1 MRVLVIHSHPVT
13 DSFSGALRD
22 SAIEGAR
29 AAGHDVRVLD
39 LGAMSFNPVMSAEEL
54 RGYKAVTPAAN
65 EDLTVHIDAVRW
77 ADVLVFVYPTWWSTL
92 PAQLKGW
99 LERVMRPGVAFVFDE
114 DNKVRPGLRQ
124 VRRIVG
130 ITTYGS
136 KWPYVKLM
144 KDSGRRTLLRAL
156 KLNTSWRT
164 RSKWIALYGIDGA
177 SEENR
182 THFLAEVRRS
192 MEKL

>member
-54 RGYKAVTPAAN
+54 RGYKAVTPVAN

-99 LERVMRPGVAFVFDE
+99 LERVMRPGVAFMFDE

-124 VRRIVG
+124 VRCIVG

-177 SEENR
+177 SEEKR

>member
-1 MRVLVIHSHPVT
+1 MIHSHPVT

-54 RGYKAVTPAAN
+54 RGYKAVTPVAN

-77 ADVLVFVYPTWWSTL
+77 ADVLVFVYPTWWSAL

-177 SEENR
+177 SEEKR

>member
-1 MRVLVIHSHPVT
+1 
-13 DSFSGALRD
+13 
-22 SAIEGAR
+22 
-29 AAGHDVRVLD
+29 
-39 LGAMSFNPVMSAEEL
+39 
-54 RGYKAVTPAAN
+54 
-65 EDLTVHIDAVRW
+65 
-77 ADVLVFVYPTWWSTL
+77 
-92 PAQLKGW
+92 
-99 LERVMRPGVAFVFDE
+99 MRPGVAFVFDE

-177 SEENR
+177 SEEKR

>member
-54 RGYKAVTPAAN
+54 RGYKAVTPVAN

>member
-54 RGYKAVTPAAN
+54 RGYKAVTPVAN

-177 SEENR
+177 SEEKR
-182 THFLAEVRRS
+182 TNFLAEVRRS
-192 MEKL
+192 MEEL

>member
-1 MRVLVIHSHPVT
+1 MRVLVIHSHPIV
-13 DSFSGALRD
+13 DSFSRALRD
-22 SAIEGAR
+22 AASEGAQ

-39 LGAMSFNPVMSAEEL
+39 LGAMNFDPVMSADEL
-54 RGYKAVTPAAN
+54 RGYKAITSATSD
-65 EDLTVHIDAVRW
+65 DLTMHIDAVKW

-114 DNKVRPGLRQ
+114 NNKVRPGLRQ
-124 VRRIVG
+124 VRKIVG

-164 RSKWIALYGIDGA
+164 RSKWLAFYGIDGA
-177 SEENR
+177 SEAR
-182 THFLAEVRRS
+182 RAQFLGQVRKS
-192 MEKL
+192 METL

>member
-1 MRVLVIHSHPVT
+1 MIHSHPVT

-164 RSKWIALYGIDGA
+164 RSKWIALYGIDVA

>member
-54 RGYKAVTPAAN
+54 RGYKAVTPVAN

-177 SEENR
+177 SEEKR

-192 MEKL
+192 MERL

>member
-39 LGAMSFNPVMSAEEL
+39 LGAMSFKPVMSAEEL
-54 RGYKAVTPAAN
+54 RGYKAVTPVAN

-177 SEENR
+177 SEEKR

>member
-1 MRVLVIHSHPVT
+1 MHVLVIHSHPVP

-22 SAIEGAR
+22 AASEGAR

-39 LGAMSFNPVMSAEEL
+39 LGAMNFNPVMSADEL
-54 RGYKAVTPAAN
+54 RGYKAVSSITSD
-65 EDLTVHIDAVRW
+65 DLTMHIDSVKW

-124 VRRIVG
+124 VRTIVG

-164 RSKWIALYGIDGA
+164 RSKWLAFYGIDGA
-177 SEENR
+177 SEAR
-182 THFLAEVRRS
+182 RAQFLGQVRKS
-192 MEKL
+192 METL

>member
-1 MRVLVIHSHPVT
+1 MRVLVIHSHPIV

-22 SAIEGAR
+22 AASEGAQ

-39 LGAMSFNPVMSAEEL
+39 LGAMNFDPVMSADEL
-54 RGYKAVTPAAN
+54 RGYKAIMSATSD
-65 EDLTVHIDAVRW
+65 DLTMHIDAVKW

-99 LERVMRPGVAFVFDE
+99 LERVMRPGVAFEFDE
-114 DNKVRPGLRQ
+114 DNEVRPGLRQ
-124 VRRIVG
+124 VRKIVG

-164 RSKWIALYGIDGA
+164 RSKWLAFYGIDGA
-177 SEENR
+177 SEAR
-182 THFLAEVRRS
+182 RAQFLGQVRKS
-192 MEKL
+192 METL

>member
-39 LGAMSFNPVMSAEEL
+39 LGVMSFNPVMSAEEL
-54 RGYKAVTPAAN
+54 RGYKAVTPVAN

-77 ADVLVFVYPTWWSTL
+77 ADVLVFVYPTWWSAL

-177 SEENR
+177 SEEKR

>member
-1 MRVLVIHSHPVT
+1 MRVLVIHSHPVI

-22 SAIEGAR
+22 AASEGAR

-39 LGAMSFNPVMSAEEL
+39 LGAMNFNPVMSADEL
-54 RGYKAVTPAAN
+54 RGYKAVSSITSD
-65 EDLTVHIDAVRW
+65 DLTMHIDSVKW

-124 VRRIVG
+124 VRTIVG

-164 RSKWIALYGIDGA
+164 RSKWLAFYGIDGA
-177 SEENR
+177 SEAR
-182 THFLAEVRRS
+182 RDQFLGQVRKS
-192 MEKL
+192 METL

>member
-1 MRVLVIHSHPVT
+1 
-13 DSFSGALRD
+13 
-22 SAIEGAR
+22 
-29 AAGHDVRVLD
+29 
-39 LGAMSFNPVMSAEEL
+39 MSFNPVMSADEL
-54 RGYKAVTPAAN
+54 RGYKALATVTSD
-65 EDLTVHIDAVRW
+65 DLTVHIDAVKW
-77 ADVLVFVYPTWWSTL
+77 AEVLVFVYPTWWSTL

-114 DNKVRPGLRQ
+114 KNKVRPGLRQ

-164 RSKWIALYGIDGA
+164 RSKWIELYGVDGA
-177 SEENR
+177 SEKERN
-182 THFLAEVRRS
+182 HFLAVVRQS
-192 MEKL
+192 MGNL

>member
-39 LGAMSFNPVMSAEEL
+39 LGAVSFNPVMSAEEL

-177 SEENR
+177 SEEKR

>member
-39 LGAMSFNPVMSAEEL
+39 LGVMSFNPVMSAEEL
-54 RGYKAVTPAAN
+54 RGYKAVTPVAN

-164 RSKWIALYGIDGA
+164 RSKWLSLYGIDGA
-177 SEENR
+177 SEEKR

>member
-39 LGAMSFNPVMSAEEL
+39 LGVMSFNPVMSAEEL
-54 RGYKAVTPAAN
+54 RGYKAVTPVAN

-177 SEENR
+177 SEEKR

>member
-1 MRVLVIHSHPVT
+1 MRVLVIHSHPVI

-22 SAIEGAR
+22 AASEGAR

-39 LGAMSFNPVMSAEEL
+39 LGAMNFNPVMSADEL
-54 RGYKAVTPAAN
+54 RGYKAVSSITSD
-65 EDLTVHIDAVRW
+65 DLTMHIDSVKW

-124 VRRIVG
+124 VRTIVG

-164 RSKWIALYGIDGA
+164 RSKWLAFYGIDGA
-177 SEENR
+177 SEAR
-182 THFLAEVRRS
+182 RAQFLGQVRKS
-192 MEKL
+192 METL

>member
-1 MRVLVIHSHPVT
+1 MIHSHPVT

-177 SEENR
+177 SEEKR

>member
-54 RGYKAVTPAAN
+54 RGYKAVTPVAN

-177 SEENR
+177 SEEKR

>member
-13 DSFSGALRD
+13 DSFSGAHRD

-54 RGYKAVTPAAN
+54 RGYKAVTPVAN

-177 SEENR
+177 SEEKR

>member
-1 MRVLVIHSHPVT
+1 MIHSHPVI
-13 DSFSGALRD
+13 DSFSSALRE
-22 SAIEGAR
+22 SASEGAR

-39 LGAMSFNPVMSAEEL
+39 LGAMSFNPVMSADEL
-54 RGYKAVTPAAN
+54 RGYKALATVTSD
-65 EDLTVHIDAVRW
+65 DLTVHIDAVKW
-77 ADVLVFVYPTWWSTL
+77 AEVLVFVYPTWWSTL

-114 DNKVRPGLRQ
+114 NNKVRPGLRQ

-164 RSKWIALYGIDGA
+164 RSKWIALYGVDGA
-177 SEENR
+177 SEKERN
-182 THFLAEVRRS
+182 HFLAVVRQS
-192 MEKL
+192 MGNL

>member
-1 MRVLVIHSHPVT
+1 MIHSHPVT

-54 RGYKAVTPAAN
+54 RGYKAVTPVAN

-177 SEENR
+177 SEEKR

>member
-177 SEENR
+177 SEEKR

>member
-1 MRVLVIHSHPVT
+1 MRVLVIHSHPII
-13 DSFSGALRD
+13 DSFSGALRAAA
-22 SAIEGAR
+22 SEGAQ

-39 LGAMSFNPVMSAEEL
+39 LGAMNFDPVMSADEL
-54 RGYKAVTPAAN
+54 RGYKAIMSATSD
-65 EDLTVHIDAVRW
+65 DLTMHIDAVKW

-99 LERVMRPGVAFVFDE
+99 LERVMRPGVAFEFDE
-114 DNKVRPGLRQ
+114 NNKVRPGLRQ
-124 VRRIVG
+124 VRKIVG

-164 RSKWIALYGIDGA
+164 RSKWLAFYGIDGA
-177 SEENR
+177 SEAR
-182 THFLAEVRRS
+182 RAQFLGQVRKS
-192 MEKL
+192 METL

>member
-54 RGYKAVTPAAN
+54 RGYKAVTPVAN

-77 ADVLVFVYPTWWSTL
+77 ADVLVFVYPTWWSAL

-177 SEENR
+177 SEEKR

>member
-1 MRVLVIHSHPVT
+1 MRVLVIHSHPIV

-22 SAIEGAR
+22 AASEGAR
-29 AAGHDVRVLD
+29 AAGHDVCVLD
-39 LGAMSFNPVMSAEEL
+39 LGAMNFDPVMSADEL
-54 RGYKAVTPAAN
+54 RGYKAIMSGTSD
-65 EDLTVHIDAVRW
+65 DLTMHIDAVKW

-99 LERVMRPGVAFVFDE
+99 LERVMRPGVAFEFDE
-114 DNKVRPGLRQ
+114 NNKVRPGLRQ
-124 VRRIVG
+124 VRKIVG

-164 RSKWIALYGIDGA
+164 RSKWLAFYGIDGA
-177 SEENR
+177 SEAR
-182 THFLAEVRRS
+182 RAQFLGQVRKS
-192 MEKL
+192 METL

>member
-1 MRVLVIHSHPVT
+1 VIHSHPVT

-54 RGYKAVTPAAN
+54 RGYKAVTPVAN

-77 ADVLVFVYPTWWSTL
+77 ADVLVFVYPTWWSAL

-177 SEENR
+177 SEEKR

>member
-1 MRVLVIHSHPVT
+1 MRVLVIHSHPVI
-13 DSFSGALRD
+13 DSFSSALRE
-22 SAIEGAR
+22 SASEGAR

-39 LGAMSFNPVMSAEEL
+39 LGAMSFNPVMSADEL
-54 RGYKAVTPAAN
+54 RGYKALATVTSD
-65 EDLTVHIDAVRW
+65 DLTVHIDAVKW
-77 ADVLVFVYPTWWSTL
+77 AEVLVFVYPTWWSTL

-114 DNKVRPGLRQ
+114 NNKVRPGLRQ

-164 RSKWIALYGIDGA
+164 RSKWIALYGVDGA
-177 SEENR
+177 SEKERN
-182 THFLAEVRRS
+182 HFLAVVRQS
-192 MEKL
+192 MGNL

>member
-22 SAIEGAR
+22 SAIEGAL

-54 RGYKAVTPAAN
+54 RGYKAVTPVAN

-177 SEENR
+177 SEEKR